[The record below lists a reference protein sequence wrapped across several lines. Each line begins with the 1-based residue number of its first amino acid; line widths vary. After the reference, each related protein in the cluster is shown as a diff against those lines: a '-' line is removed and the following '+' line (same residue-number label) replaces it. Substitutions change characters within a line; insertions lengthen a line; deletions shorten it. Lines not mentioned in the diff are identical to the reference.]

1 MVNNA
6 SKLKLNT
13 NFFKSIG
20 CVIAELN
27 SLYVV
32 YYSRNICNKTRNKH
46 FPAEALKLVST
57 SIDISI
63 INSYNLLFLI

>member
-13 NFFKSIG
+13 NFFKSII
-20 CVIAELN
+20 VAELN

-32 YYSRNICNKTRNKH
+32 YYSRNICNKTRNEYVT
-46 FPAEALKLVST
+46 AEALKLVST

-63 INSYNLLFLI
+63 INRDNLLFLI